1 MKKHERPEVTTSYTV
16 RELTGC
22 GKMYVTIGK
31 DNGQVIEVLAV
42 LGKGGNCAA
51 AQNEAIT
58 RAVSLG
64 LKYGVPLKEYM
75 KELSD
80 IKCPYS
86 TWEDGDQKKSCA
98 DAIARVLKGELNGT
112 LES

>member
-75 KELSD
+75 KDFYKQLL
-80 IKCPYS
+80 YS
-86 TWEDGDQKKSCA
+86 ERYKKVWEY
-98 DAIARVLKGELNGT
+98 LKRLNFIQ
-112 LES
+112 LETNSI